1 MPAVGSFAAL
11 GDSFTEGVGD
21 LYADGTCQGW
31 ADRFARHLAEVQPGL
46 RYANLAIRGKLLRQ
60 VLAEQVPVA
69 LDLRPDLVS
78 LAAGGN
84 DLLRPK
90 CDPDVLAESFEQAVG
105 QLRAAGC
112 QVMVVA
118 GFDPGGVPLLRL
130 VRGKAATFNQQL
142 HDVARRHDCLLVD
155 LWSMTTLAD
164 PRMWCADRLHLAP
177 EGHRRVALR
186 ACEVTG
192 VPVRDDWREP
202 LPADG
207 QSAAGWL
214 TARRQDLRWAVTYVL
229 PWIQRRLRGISTGD
243 GLTPKRPDLLP
254 L

>member
-90 CDPDVLAESFEQAVG
+90 SDPEVLAASFEQGVS

-130 VRGKAATFNQQL
+130 VRGKAAAYNQRL
-142 HDVARRHDCLLVD
+142 HEIAGRHDCLVMD

-164 PRMWCADRLHLAP
+164 SRLWCADRLHLAP
-177 EGHRRVALR
+177 DGHRRVALR

-192 VPVRDDWREP
+192 LPVRDDWREP
-202 LPADG
+202 LPEDG
-207 QSAAGWL
+207 QAAAGWL
-214 TARRQDLRWAVTYVL
+214 AARRQDVRWAVAYVV
-229 PWIQRRLRGISTGD
+229 PWLRRRLRGISSGD
-243 GLTPKRPDLLP
+243 GMTPKRPDLLP